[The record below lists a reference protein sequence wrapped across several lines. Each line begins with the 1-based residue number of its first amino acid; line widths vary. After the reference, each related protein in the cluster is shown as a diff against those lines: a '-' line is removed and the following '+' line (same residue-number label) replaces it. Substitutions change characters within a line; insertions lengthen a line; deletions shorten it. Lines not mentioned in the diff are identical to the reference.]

1 MDKLPADAPT
11 TTGFLAF
18 IEQIGV
24 GIASVISAIAQ
35 PFIDLFGSS
44 F

>member
-1 MDKLPADAPT
+1 MYKLPEDVPT

-24 GIASVISAIAQ
+24 GIASVISAIAE
-35 PFIDLFGSS
+35 PFVQLFSS
-44 F
+44 KM